1 MTRIV
6 PSTTTSEVYV
16 VPVPTFRA
24 PSSAVVLVTFV
35 PEITLAPVTSPV
47 TLPVTLPTNSDACIA
62 LLAIHLSS
70 EESYVKV
77 ALAPATVR
85 PAPSA
90 CEAFAALPASVR
102 LTSSISTEV
111 ELIVVVVPLTS
122 RLPRM

>member
-1 MTRIV
+1 MTEEDV
-6 PSTTTSEVYV
+6 T
-16 VPVPTFRA
+16 
-24 PSSAVVLVTFV
+24 LVA
-35 PEITLAPVTSPV
+35 LTSPV
-47 TLPVTLPTNSDACIA
+47 TSPVTLPTNSDACIA
-62 LLAIHLSS
+62 LFDTQRLSD
-70 EESYVKV
+70 ESYVKV

-90 CEAFAALPASVR
+90 CEAFVALPASVR